1 MDLLKEIRKANQ
13 VNAADQEEVDKLK
26 EEVFYLRAE
35 MGRLSDMVER
45 MAGALRQITGHDF
58 SVEEQST
65 KKRKYEAD
73 NVCSFPVDESFSNC
87 DPEVSLLD
95 PMVSDSDLLVEDFAS
110 AYQPST
116 VTPGTVKVDRS
127 QSADIIECMFDFVND
142 DDSVGPSGSMDQS
155 LDQSS
160 SPINTGFQPDS
171 VESCSDYNHSVSYND
186 EASELEPDQLDNKL
200 SVKLNNAISMLPKSL
215 QVSFVERMVEKI
227 ASPEAYQK
235 HVDAVS
241 VLATAAAIEA
251 QNQTMISNAQAYT
264 PGSNCAKNNGKLS
277 MNNQSEIT
285 LPVAAAALGAFLA
298 KYGSA
303 STDECS
309 QPARRHYDPVKQ

>member
-1 MDLLKEIRKANQ
+1 MDK
-13 VNAADQEEVDKLK
+13 
-26 EEVFYLRAE
+26 
-35 MGRLSDMVER
+35 
-45 MAGALRQITGHDF
+45 
-58 SVEEQST
+58 
-65 KKRKYEAD
+65 
-73 NVCSFPVDESFSNC
+73 
-87 DPEVSLLD
+87 
-95 PMVSDSDLLVEDFAS
+95 
-110 AYQPST
+110 
-116 VTPGTVKVDRS
+116 
-127 QSADIIECMFDFVND
+127 
-142 DDSVGPSGSMDQS
+142 S

-171 VESCSDYNHSVSYND
+171 IESSFVYNHSVSYHD
-186 EASELEPDQLDNKL
+186 EASELEPDQLDPKL
-200 SVKLNNAISMLPKSL
+200 SVKLNHAISMLPKSL
-215 QVSFVERMVEKI
+215 QESFVERIVEKI

-264 PGSNCAKNNGKLS
+264 PGSNGTNNNGKLS

-298 KYGSA
+298 KYSNA
-303 STDECS
+303 LTDECS